1 MKVYFVI
8 PAFNEAANLPRLT
21 KSIHSS
27 MKTLGLDYL
36 ITLVDDGSTDDTAQI
51 ARSSGVTINVLS
63 QPNQGPGAAFRNG
76 FRHAL
81 ALARDEDTI
90 VTLEADNTSDLSI
103 LPAMLAALN
112 HHRHDV
118 VLASV
123 YGPGGQIVGA
133 SLLRKVLSWGANQ
146 LLVSVLGT
154 RNLHTYSSFFR
165 AYRPTILRQAQI
177 AYGDQLLSESGFV
190 CMVEL
195 LIQLL
200 QIGCRFTEV
209 PMVLDSAQRVGAS
222 KMKVV
227 RTIRAYG
234 RVLWRYKRGDFN
246 ILQPSVAAASTA
258 GNRS

>member
-8 PAFNEAANLPRLT
+8 PAYNEAANLPRLT
-21 KSIHSS
+21 KSIHST
-27 MKTLGLDYL
+27 MTALGLNYL
-36 ITLVDDGSTDDTAQI
+36 ITLVDDGSSDDTAKI
-51 ARSSGVTINVLS
+51 ARSSGVPINVLS
-63 QPNQGPGAAFRNG
+63 QCNQGPGAAFRNG
-76 FRHAL
+76 FRHVL

-90 VTLEADNTSDLSI
+90 VTLEADNTSDLRI
-103 LPAMLAALN
+103 LSTMLSALSY
-112 HHRHDV
+112 HRYDV

-123 YGPGGQIVGA
+123 YGPGGQIIGA

-146 LLVSVLGT
+146 LLVAVLGT
-154 RNLHTYSSFFR
+154 RDLHTYSSFFR
-165 AYRPTILRQAQI
+165 AYRPAILRQAQI

-200 QIGCRFTEV
+200 QVGCRFTEV

-222 KMKVV
+222 KMKVA

-246 ILQPSVAAASTA
+246 ILQPAITSASPA